1 MMKKQS
7 VLEKELERIL
17 KKEQAYIKKH
27 SKEKTSVVNDKLDK
41 VVPAKLKDTLH
52 TAFSKAFGLI
62 FEKGT
67 SVIEKTTG
75 REAAEHQYKVN
86 AYAMDLKENKKTVR
100 AFNKQ
105 AAAKRRMNVMVS
117 SVEGAGLGVLGVGL
131 PDIPLFTAMVLKSIY
146 EIAMSFGYDYQ
157 SDKEKLFILRLI
169 EVAMT
174 DGELLQEKDA
184 QINREIYHGAG
195 ALLRDEQIGATAA
208 VMAEQMLY
216 MKFIQGIPIAGLI
229 GGLADCVYMNR
240 ITEYAMLKYNRK
252 FLMERMTKV
261 EKDEN
266 HKSD

>member
-1 MMKKQS
+1 MMK
-7 VLEKELERIL
+7 LRNITEKELERIL

-27 SKEKTSVVNDKLDK
+27 SKEKQSFINDKLDK

-62 FEKGT
+62 FERGT

-100 AFNKQ
+100 AFSKQ
-105 AAAKRRMNVMVS
+105 AAAKRRVNVVVS

-131 PDIPLFTAMVLKSIY
+131 PDIPLFTAMVFKSIY

-157 SDKEKLFILRLI
+157 SDEEKLFILRLI

-174 DGELLQEKDA
+174 DGENLQEKDA
-184 QINREIYHGAG
+184 QINRDIYHGPGVLAK
-195 ALLRDEQIGATAA
+195 DEQIAATASA
-208 VMAEQMLY
+208 MAEQMLY
-216 MKFIQGIPIAGLI
+216 MKFIQGIPVAGII
-229 GGLADCVYMNR
+229 GGLGDCVYMNR
-240 ITEYAMLKYNRK
+240 ITEYAMLKYNRR
-252 FLMERMTKV
+252 FLMERTAKQ
-261 EKDEN
+261 N
-266 HKSD
+266 S